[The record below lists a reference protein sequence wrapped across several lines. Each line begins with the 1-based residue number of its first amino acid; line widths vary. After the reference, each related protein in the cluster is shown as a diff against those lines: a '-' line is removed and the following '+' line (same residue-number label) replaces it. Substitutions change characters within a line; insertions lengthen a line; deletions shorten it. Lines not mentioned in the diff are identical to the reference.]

1 MVIKDPTKIIRP
13 NDPGGTTTL
22 KLVALLAGIAVLII
36 GSCIMDSS
44 IEESLKNIKEIVRA
58 TNR

>member
-22 KLVALLAGIAVLII
+22 KLVVILAGIAVLII

-44 IEESLKNIKEIVRA
+44 IEESLKKY
-58 TNR
+58 